1 MWPRLRKEAEQLT
14 HTHTQTH
21 THTHTDIG
29 HSWLKDGNERGITW
43 GEGLRQ
49 RLGLGRGWGRLASMN
64 EGIGVEGGNLVRA
77 GLRMGRPDWHEWG
90 KLGRQFDQDQGQ
102 ADKLSIY
109 LG

>member
-1 MWPRLRKEAEQLT
+1 
-14 HTHTQTH
+14 
-21 THTHTDIG
+21 
-29 HSWLKDGNERGITW
+29 
-43 GEGLRQ
+43 
-49 RLGLGRGWGRLASMN
+49 MN